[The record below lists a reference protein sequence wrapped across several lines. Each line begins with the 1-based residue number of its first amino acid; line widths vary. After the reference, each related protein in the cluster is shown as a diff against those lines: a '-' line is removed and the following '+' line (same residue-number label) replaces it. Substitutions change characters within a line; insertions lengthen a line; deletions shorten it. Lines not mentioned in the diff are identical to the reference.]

1 MIRIIILIV
10 LFNISTIYSQNFTQI
25 DSLIENSIELK
36 AFPGA
41 QLYLKSPDYTYSK
54 SYGFHTYDSL
64 IKVEQDH
71 LYDLAS
77 ITKTLAATLA
87 IMKLYDEKKLRLD
100 DIISKY
106 IKKLNG
112 SNKKNS
118 SFHELLIH
126 QSGWKPYIS
135 HQLSLIKKNGK
146 LKSRFIDDENSKNRV
161 QLANNLFIKKN
172 YYNKIVRKIKR
183 TKIKSKGEYLYSGL
197 FFCLVPEIVEN
208 ISGESFENY
217 LNEKFYSKIGVSLM
231 FNPAKNYQLNKIVPT
246 ENDVTFRNQLIQGYV
261 HDETAAIMGGISG
274 NAGLFGSANDIGKIS
289 ELLLNKGKLNSEQIL
304 NESTIKYFSNPEN
317 YKNDRAIRGLG
328 FDKPRLTSSGNTTPS
343 QKFSDLS
350 YGHTGFTG
358 TFFWIDP
365 EKETIIVF
373 LTNRVYPSR
382 SYENLYDLDVRR
394 KLIDLVIA
402 N

>member
-1 MIRIIILIV
+1 MIRVIV
-10 LFNISTIYSQNFTQI
+10 LIFLISSKLIWSQNFEKI
-25 DSLIENSIELK
+25 DSLIENSIKLK

-41 QLYLKSPDYTYSK
+41 QIYLKSSDYTYSK

-64 IKVEQDH
+64 VQVEQNH

-77 ITKTLAATLA
+77 ITKTLAATIA

-106 IKKLNG
+106 IKNLNG

-135 HQLSLIKKNGK
+135 HHLELIKKNGK
-146 LKSRFIDDENSKNRV
+146 LKSRFINTKDSKKSIE
-161 QLANNLFIKKN
+161 LAKNLFIKN
-172 YYNKIVRKIKR
+172 SYYNKIVRKIKR
-183 TKIKSKGEYLYSGL
+183 TKIESKGEYLYSGL

-208 ISGESFENY
+208 ISGKSFQNY
-217 LNEKFYSKIGVSLM
+217 LNENFYSKIGVNLM
-231 FNPAKNYQLNKIVPT
+231 FNPAKNYQMNKIVPT
-246 ENDVTFRNQLIQGYV
+246 ENDNTFRKQLVQGYV

-274 NAGLFGSANDIGKIS
+274 NAGLFGCANDVGKIS
-289 ELLLNKGKLNSEQIL
+289 ELLLNKGSFNNEQLI
-304 NESTIKYFSNPEN
+304 NESTVKYFSNPEN
-317 YKNDRAIRGLG
+317 YKNERAIRGLG

-343 QKFSDLS
+343 HKFSDSS

-358 TFFWIDP
+358 TFFWIEP
-365 EKETIIVF
+365 EKETIIVL
-373 LTNRVYPSR
+373 LTNRVYPTR

-394 KLIDLVIA
+394 KLIDLVIK

>member
-1 MIRIIILIV
+1 MIRVIV
-10 LFNISTIYSQNFTQI
+10 LIFLISSKLIWSQSFEKI
-25 DSLIENSIELK
+25 DSLIENSIKLK

-41 QLYLKSPDYTYSK
+41 QIYLKSSDYTYSK

-64 IKVEQDH
+64 VQVEQNH

-100 DIISKY
+100 DVISKY
-106 IKKLNG
+106 IKNLNG

-135 HQLSLIKKNGK
+135 HHLELIKKNGK
-146 LKSRFIDDENSKNRV
+146 LKSRFINTKDSKKSIE
-161 QLANNLFIKKN
+161 LAKNLFIKN
-172 YYNKIVRKIKR
+172 SYYNKIVRKIKR
-183 TKIKSKGEYLYSGL
+183 TKIESKGEYLYSGL

-208 ISGESFENY
+208 ISGKSFQNY
-217 LNEKFYSKIGVSLM
+217 LNENFYSKIGVNLM
-231 FNPAKNYQLNKIVPT
+231 FNPAKNYQMNKIVPT
-246 ENDVTFRNQLIQGYV
+246 EIDNTFRKQLVQGYV

-274 NAGLFGSANDIGKIS
+274 NAGLFGCANDVGKIS
-289 ELLLNKGKLNSEQIL
+289 ELLLNKGSFNNEQLI
-304 NESTIKYFSNPEN
+304 NESTVKYFSNPEN
-317 YKNDRAIRGLG
+317 YKNERAIRGLG

-343 QKFSDLS
+343 HKFSDSS

-365 EKETIIVF
+365 EKETIIVL
-373 LTNRVYPSR
+373 LTNRVYPTR

-394 KLIDLVIA
+394 KLIDLVIK

>member
-1 MIRIIILIV
+1 MIRIILLII
-10 LFNISTIYSQNFTQI
+10 LFNISPICSQNFKKI

-41 QLYLKSPDYTYSK
+41 QLYLKNPDYTYSK

-100 DIISKY
+100 DIISKH
-106 IKKLNG
+106 IKRLNR

-146 LKSRFIDDENSKNRV
+146 LKSRFIDDESSKKRIQV
-161 QLANNLFIKKN
+161 ANNLFIKKS

-208 ISGESFENY
+208 ISGKSFQSYLYEN
-217 LNEKFYSKIGVSLM
+217 FYSKIGVNLM

-246 ENDVTFRNQLIQGYV
+246 ENDVTFRKQLIQGYV

-274 NAGLFGSANDIGKIS
+274 NAGLFGSANDVGKC
-289 ELLLNKGKLNSEQIL
+289 LN
-304 NESTIKYFSNPEN
+304 Y
-317 YKNDRAIRGLG
+317 Y
-328 FDKPRLTSSGNTTPS
+328 
-343 QKFSDLS
+343 
-350 YGHTGFTG
+350 
-358 TFFWIDP
+358 
-365 EKETIIVF
+365 
-373 LTNRVYPSR
+373 
-382 SYENLYDLDVRR
+382 
-394 KLIDLVIA
+394 
-402 N
+402 

>member
-1 MIRIIILIV
+1 MIRIILLIL
-10 LFNISTIYSQNFTQI
+10 LFNISPICSQNFKKI

-41 QLYLKSPDYTYSK
+41 QLYLKNPDYTYSK

-87 IMKLYDEKKLRLD
+87 IMKLYDEKKLKLD

-146 LKSRFIDDENSKNRV
+146 LKSRFIDDESSKKRI
-161 QLANNLFIKKN
+161 QLANNLFIKKS

-183 TKIKSKGEYLYSGL
+183 TKIKSRGQYLYSGL

-208 ISGESFENY
+208 ISEKSFENY
-217 LNEKFYSKIGVSLM
+217 LNENFYSKIGVSLM
-231 FNPAKNYQLNKIVPT
+231 FNPTKNYQINKIVPT
-246 ENDVTFRNQLIQGYV
+246 ENDVSFRKQLIQGYV
-261 HDETAAIMGGISG
+261 HDETAAIMGGVSG
-274 NAGLFGSANDIGKIS
+274 NAGLFGSANDVGKIS
-289 ELLLNKGKLNSEQIL
+289 ELLLKKGKLNTEQIL
-304 NESTIKYFSNPEN
+304 NESTVKYFSNPEN
-317 YKNDRAIRGLG
+317 YNSERAVRGLG
-328 FDKPRLTSSGNTTPS
+328 FDKPRLTSSGNVSPS
-343 QKFSDLS
+343 EKFSDLS

-365 EKETIIVF
+365 EKETIIVL
-373 LTNRVYPSR
+373 LTNRVYPAR

-394 KLIDLVIA
+394 KLIDIILE

>member
-1 MIRIIILIV
+1 MIRIILLIL
-10 LFNISTIYSQNFTQI
+10 LFNISPICSQNFKKI

-41 QLYLKSPDYTYSK
+41 QLYLKNPDYTYSK

-87 IMKLYDEKKLRLD
+87 IMKLYDEKKLKLD

-146 LKSRFIDDENSKNRV
+146 LKSRFIDDESSKKRI
-161 QLANNLFIKKN
+161 QLANNLFIKKS

-183 TKIKSKGEYLYSGL
+183 TKIKSRGEYLYSGL

-208 ISGESFENY
+208 ISGKSFENY
-217 LNEKFYSKIGVSLM
+217 LNENFYSKIGVSLM
-231 FNPAKNYQLNKIVPT
+231 FNPAKNYQINKIVPT
-246 ENDVTFRNQLIQGYV
+246 ENDISFRKQLIQGYV
-261 HDETAAIMGGISG
+261 HDETAAIMGGVSG
-274 NAGLFGSANDIGKIS
+274 NAGLFGSANDVGKIS
-289 ELLLNKGKLNSEQIL
+289 ELLLNKGKLNTVQIL
-304 NESTIKYFSNPEN
+304 NESTVKYFSNPEN
-317 YKNDRAIRGLG
+317 YNSERAVRGLG
-328 FDKPRLTSSGNTTPS
+328 FDKPRLTSSGNVSPS
-343 QKFSDLS
+343 EKFSDLS

-365 EKETIIVF
+365 EKETIIVL
-373 LTNRVYPSR
+373 LTNRVYPAR

-394 KLIDLVIA
+394 KLIDIILE

>member
-1 MIRIIILIV
+1 MIRITLLIL
-10 LFNISTIYSQNFTQI
+10 LFNISPICSQNFKKI

-41 QLYLKSPDYTYSK
+41 QLYLKNPDYTYSK

-146 LKSRFIDDENSKNRV
+146 LKSRFIDDESSKKRI
-161 QLANNLFIKKN
+161 QLANNLFIKKS

-208 ISGESFENY
+208 ISGESFQSY
-217 LNEKFYSKIGVSLM
+217 LYEKFYSKIGVNLM
-231 FNPAKNYQLNKIVPT
+231 FNPAKNYQLNKVVPT
-246 ENDVTFRNQLIQGYV
+246 ENDVTFRKQLIQGYV

>member
-1 MIRIIILIV
+1 MTRVILLIF
-10 LFNISTIYSQNFTQI
+10 LISSKLIWSQSFEKI
-25 DSLIENSIELK
+25 DSLIENSIKLK

-41 QLYLKSPDYTYSK
+41 QIYLKSLDYTYSK

-64 IKVEQDH
+64 VQVEQNH

-77 ITKTLAATLA
+77 MTKTLAATLA

-100 DIISKY
+100 DVISKY
-106 IKKLNG
+106 IKNLNG

-135 HQLSLIKKNGK
+135 HQFALIKKNGK
-146 LKSRFIDDENSKNRV
+146 LKSRFINTKDSKNRKE
-161 QLANNLFIKKN
+161 LAKNLYIKN
-172 YYNKIVRKIKR
+172 SYYNKIVRKIKR
-183 TKIKSKGEYLYSGL
+183 TQIESKGEYLYSGL

-208 ISGESFENY
+208 ISGKSFQNY
-217 LNEKFYSKIGVSLM
+217 LNENFYSKIGVNLM
-231 FNPAKNYQLNKIVPT
+231 FNPAKNYQMNKIVPT
-246 ENDVTFRNQLIQGYV
+246 ENDDTFRKQLIQGYV

-274 NAGLFGSANDIGKIS
+274 NAGLFGCANDVGKIS
-289 ELLLNKGKLNSEQIL
+289 ELLLNKGSFNNEQLI
-304 NESTIKYFSNPEN
+304 NESTVKYFSNPEN
-317 YKNDRAIRGLG
+317 YKNEKAIRGLG
-328 FDKPRLTSSGNTTPS
+328 FDKPRLISSGNTTPS
-343 QKFSDLS
+343 QKFSDSS

-365 EKETIIVF
+365 EKETIIVL
-373 LTNRVYPSR
+373 LTNRVYPER

-394 KLIDLVIA
+394 KLIDLVIR

>member
-1 MIRIIILIV
+1 MTRVILLIF
-10 LFNISTIYSQNFTQI
+10 LISSKLIWSQSFEKI
-25 DSLIENSIELK
+25 DSLIENSIKLK

-41 QLYLKSPDYTYSK
+41 QIYLKSLDYTYSK

-64 IKVEQDH
+64 VQVEQNH

-77 ITKTLAATLA
+77 MTKTLAATLA

-100 DIISKY
+100 DVISKY
-106 IKKLNG
+106 IKNLNG

-135 HQLSLIKKNGK
+135 HQFALIKKNGK
-146 LKSRFIDDENSKNRV
+146 LKSRFINTKDSKNRKE
-161 QLANNLFIKKN
+161 LAKNLFIKN
-172 YYNKIVRKIKR
+172 SYYNKIVRKIKR
-183 TKIKSKGEYLYSGL
+183 TQIESKGEYLYSGL

-208 ISGESFENY
+208 ISGKSFQNY
-217 LNEKFYSKIGVSLM
+217 LNENFYSKIGVNLM
-231 FNPAKNYQLNKIVPT
+231 FNPAKNYQMNKIVPT
-246 ENDVTFRNQLIQGYV
+246 ENDDTFRKQLIQGYV

-274 NAGLFGSANDIGKIS
+274 NAGLFGCANDVGKIS
-289 ELLLNKGKLNSEQIL
+289 ELLLNKGSFNNEQLI
-304 NESTIKYFSNPEN
+304 NESTVKYFSNPEN
-317 YKNDRAIRGLG
+317 YKNEKAIRGLG
-328 FDKPRLTSSGNTTPS
+328 FDKPRLTSGGKTTPS
-343 QKFSDLS
+343 HKFSDSS

-365 EKETIIVF
+365 EKETIIVL
-373 LTNRVYPSR
+373 LTNRVYPTR

-394 KLIDLVIA
+394 KLIDLVIR

>member
-1 MIRIIILIV
+1 MNRVILLIF
-10 LFNISTIYSQNFTQI
+10 LISSKLIWSQSFEKI
-25 DSLIENSIELK
+25 DSLIENSIKLK

-41 QLYLKSPDYTYSK
+41 QIYLKSLDYTYSK

-64 IKVEQDH
+64 VQVEQNH

-100 DIISKY
+100 DVISKY
-106 IKKLNG
+106 IKNLNG

-135 HQLSLIKKNGK
+135 HQLALIKKNGK
-146 LKSRFIDDENSKNRV
+146 LKSRFVNTKNSKNRIE
-161 QLANNLFIKKN
+161 LAKNLFIKN
-172 YYNKIVRKIKR
+172 SYYNKIVRKIKR
-183 TKIKSKGEYLYSGL
+183 TKIESKGEYLYSGL

-208 ISGESFENY
+208 ISGKSFQNY
-217 LNEKFYSKIGVSLM
+217 LNENFYSKIGVNLM
-231 FNPAKNYQLNKIVPT
+231 FNPAKNYQMNKIVPT
-246 ENDVTFRNQLIQGYV
+246 ENDDTFRKQLIQGYV

-274 NAGLFGSANDIGKIS
+274 NAGLFGSANDVGKIS
-289 ELLLNKGKLNSEQIL
+289 ELLLNKGSFNNEQLI
-304 NESTIKYFSNPEN
+304 NESTVKYFSNPEN
-317 YKNDRAIRGLG
+317 YKNEKAIRGLG
-328 FDKPRLTSSGNTTPS
+328 FDKPRLISSGNTTPS
-343 QKFSDLS
+343 QKFSDSS

-365 EKETIIVF
+365 VKETIIVL
-373 LTNRVYPSR
+373 LTNRVYPER

-394 KLIDLVIA
+394 KLIDLVLG

>member
-1 MIRIIILIV
+1 MIRIILLIL
-10 LFNISTIYSQNFTQI
+10 LFNISPICSQNFKKI
-25 DSLIENSIELK
+25 DSLIENSIKLK

-41 QLYLKSPDYTYSK
+41 QLYLKNPDYTYSK

-87 IMKLYDEKKLRLD
+87 IMKLYDEKKLKLD

-146 LKSRFIDDENSKNRV
+146 LKSRFIDDESSKKRI
-161 QLANNLFIKKN
+161 QLANNLFIKKS
-172 YYNKIVRKIKR
+172 YYDKIVRKIKR

-208 ISGESFENY
+208 VSGKSFQNY
-217 LNEKFYSKIGVSLM
+217 LNENFYSKIGVNLM
-231 FNPAKNYQLNKIVPT
+231 FNPAKNYQLNKIAPT
-246 ENDVTFRNQLIQGYV
+246 ENDVTFRKQLIQGYV

-274 NAGLFGSANDIGKIS
+274 NAGLFGSANDVGKIS
-289 ELLLNKGKLNSEQIL
+289 ELLLNKGKLNTEQIL
-304 NESTIKYFSNPEN
+304 NESTVKYFSNPEN
-317 YKNDRAIRGLG
+317 YKNERAVRGLG
-328 FDKPRLTSSGNTTPS
+328 FDKPRLTSSGNITPS

-365 EKETIIVF
+365 EKEIIIVL

-382 SYENLYDLDVRR
+382 SFENLYDLEVRR
-394 KLIDLVIA
+394 KLIDLVIE

>member
-1 MIRIIILIV
+1 MIRIILLIL
-10 LFNISTIYSQNFTQI
+10 LFNISPICSQNFKKI
-25 DSLIENSIELK
+25 DSLIENSIELN

-41 QLYLKSPDYTYSK
+41 QLYLKNPDYTYSK

-106 IKKLNG
+106 IKRLNG

-146 LKSRFIDDENSKNRV
+146 LKSRFIDDESSKKRI
-161 QLANNLFIKKN
+161 QLANNLFIKKS

-208 ISGESFENY
+208 ISEESFQSYLYEN
-217 LNEKFYSKIGVSLM
+217 FYSKIGVSLM

-274 NAGLFGSANDIGKIS
+274 NAGLFGSANDVGKMS
-289 ELLLNKGKLNSEQIL
+289 ELLLNKGKLNSEQII
-304 NESTIKYFSNPEN
+304 NESTVKYFSNPEN
-317 YKNDRAIRGLG
+317 YKNERAVRGLG

-365 EKETIIVF
+365 EKETIIVL

-382 SYENLYDLDVRR
+382 SYENLYDLEVRR
-394 KLIDLVIA
+394 KLIDLVIE

>member
-1 MIRIIILIV
+1 MIRIILLIL
-10 LFNISTIYSQNFTQI
+10 LFNISPICSQNFKKI

-41 QLYLKSPDYTYSK
+41 QVYLKNPDYTYSK

-87 IMKLYDEKKLRLD
+87 IMKLYDEKKLKLD

-146 LKSRFIDDENSKNRV
+146 LKSRFIDDESSKKRI
-161 QLANNLFIKKN
+161 QLANNLFIKKS

-183 TKIKSKGEYLYSGL
+183 TKIKSRGQYLYSGL

-208 ISGESFENY
+208 ISEKSFENY
-217 LNEKFYSKIGVSLM
+217 LNENFYSKIGVSLM
-231 FNPAKNYQLNKIVPT
+231 FNPTKNYQINKIVPT
-246 ENDVTFRNQLIQGYV
+246 ENDVSFRKQLIQGYV
-261 HDETAAIMGGISG
+261 HDETAAIMGGVSG
-274 NAGLFGSANDIGKIS
+274 NAGLFGSANDVGKIS
-289 ELLLNKGKLNSEQIL
+289 ELLLNKGKLNTEQIL
-304 NESTIKYFSNPEN
+304 NESTVKYFSNPEN
-317 YKNDRAIRGLG
+317 YNSERAVRGLG
-328 FDKPRLTSSGNTTPS
+328 FDKPRLTSSGNVSPS
-343 QKFSDLS
+343 EKFSDLS

-365 EKETIIVF
+365 EKETIIVL
-373 LTNRVYPSR
+373 LTNRVYPAR

-394 KLIDLVIA
+394 KLIDIILE

>member
-1 MIRIIILIV
+1 MIRVIV
-10 LFNISTIYSQNFTQI
+10 LIFLISSKLIWSQSFEKI
-25 DSLIENSIELK
+25 DSLIENSIKLK

-41 QLYLKSPDYTYSK
+41 QIYLKSSDYTYSK

-64 IKVEQDH
+64 VQVEQNH

-100 DIISKY
+100 DVISKY
-106 IKKLNG
+106 IKNLNG

-135 HQLSLIKKNGK
+135 HHLELIKKNGK
-146 LKSRFIDDENSKNRV
+146 LKSRFINTRDSKKSIE
-161 QLANNLFIKKN
+161 LAKNLFIKN
-172 YYNKIVRKIKR
+172 SYYNKIVRKIKR
-183 TKIKSKGEYLYSGL
+183 TKIESKGEYIYSGL

-208 ISGESFENY
+208 ISGKSFQNY
-217 LNEKFYSKIGVSLM
+217 LNENFYSKIGVNLM
-231 FNPAKNYQLNKIVPT
+231 FNPAKNYQMNKIVPT
-246 ENDVTFRNQLIQGYV
+246 ENDNTFRKQLVQGYV

-274 NAGLFGSANDIGKIS
+274 NAGLFGCANDVGKIS
-289 ELLLNKGKLNSEQIL
+289 ELLLNKGSFNNEQLI
-304 NESTIKYFSNPEN
+304 NESTVKYFSNPEN
-317 YKNDRAIRGLG
+317 YKNKRAIRGLG

-343 QKFSDLS
+343 HKFSDSS

-365 EKETIIVF
+365 EKETIIVL
-373 LTNRVYPSR
+373 LTNRVYPTR

-394 KLIDLVIA
+394 KLIDLVIR

>member
-146 LKSRFIDDENSKNRV
+146 LKSRFIDDENSINRV

-317 YKNDRAIRGLG
+317 YKNERAIRGLG

>member
-1 MIRIIILIV
+1 MTRIILLLV
-10 LFNISTIYSQNFTQI
+10 LFSSKLIWSQNFEKI
-25 DSLIENSIELK
+25 DSLIENSIKLK

-41 QLYLKSPDYTYSK
+41 QVYLKNSDYTYSK

-87 IMKLYDEKKLRLD
+87 IMKLYDEKKLKLD
-100 DIISKY
+100 EVISKN
-106 IKKLNG
+106 IKQLRG
-112 SNKKNS
+112 SNKKKSN
-118 SFHELLIH
+118 FHELLIH
-126 QSGWKPYIS
+126 QSGWIPYIS
-135 HQLSLIKKNGK
+135 HQLALIKKSGK
-146 LKSRFIDDENSKNRV
+146 LKSRFIDYESSKNMT
-161 QLANNLFIKKN
+161 QLANNLFIKKS
-172 YYNKIVRKIKR
+172 YYNKIIRKIKR

-208 ISGESFENY
+208 ISGKSFQNY
-217 LNEKFYSKIGVSLM
+217 LSENFYSKIGVSLM
-231 FNPAKNYQLNKIVPT
+231 FNPAKNYELNKIVPT
-246 ENDVTFRNQLIQGYV
+246 ENDVTFRKQLIRGYV

-274 NAGLFGSANDIGKIS
+274 NAGLFGSANDVGKIS
-289 ELLLNKGKLNSEQIL
+289 ELLLNKGKFKGEQIL
-304 NESTIKYFSNPEN
+304 NKSTIQYFSNPEN
-317 YKNDRAIRGLG
+317 YKNERSVRGLG
-328 FDKPRLTSSGNTTPS
+328 FDKPRMTSSGNISPS
-343 QKFSDLS
+343 QKLSDLS

-365 EKETIIVF
+365 EKETVIVL
-373 LTNRVYPSR
+373 LTNRVYPTR

-394 KLIDLVIA
+394 KLIDLIIE

>member
-1 MIRIIILIV
+1 MFLMSSKLIWPQS
-10 LFNISTIYSQNFTQI
+10 FEKI
-25 DSLIENSIELK
+25 DSLIENSIKLK

-41 QLYLKSPDYTYSK
+41 QIYLKSSDYTYSK

-64 IKVEQDH
+64 VQVEQNH

-77 ITKTLAATLA
+77 ITKTLAATLS

-106 IKKLNG
+106 IKNLNG

-135 HQLSLIKKNGK
+135 HQLALIKKSGK
-146 LKSRFIDDENSKNRV
+146 LKSRFINTKDSKNRTE
-161 QLANNLFIKKN
+161 LAKNLFIKN
-172 YYNKIVRKIKR
+172 SYYNKIVRKIKR
-183 TKIKSKGEYLYSGL
+183 TKIESKGEYLYSGL
-197 FFCLVPEIVEN
+197 FFCLVPEIIKN
-208 ISGESFENY
+208 ITGKSFQNY
-217 LNEKFYSKIGVSLM
+217 LNESFYSKIGVNLM
-231 FNPAKNYQLNKIVPT
+231 FNPAKNYQINKIVPT
-246 ENDVTFRNQLIQGYV
+246 ENDDTFRKQLIQGYV

-274 NAGLFGSANDIGKIS
+274 NAGLFGSANDVGKIS
-289 ELLLNKGKLNSEQIL
+289 KLLLNKGRFNNEQLI
-304 NESTIKYFSNPEN
+304 NESTVKYFSNPEN
-317 YKNDRAIRGLG
+317 YKNERSVRGLG
-328 FDKPRLTSSGNTTPS
+328 FDKPRLTSSGNITPS
-343 QKFSDLS
+343 QKFSDSS

-358 TFFWIDP
+358 TFFWIEP
-365 EKETIIVF
+365 EKETIIVL
-373 LTNRVYPSR
+373 LTNRVYPTR

-394 KLIDLVIA
+394 KLIDLVIK

>member
-1 MIRIIILIV
+1 MIRVIV
-10 LFNISTIYSQNFTQI
+10 LIFLISSKLIWSQNFEKI
-25 DSLIENSIELK
+25 DSLIENSIKLK

-41 QLYLKSPDYTYSK
+41 QIYLKSSDYTYSK

-64 IKVEQDH
+64 VQVEQNH

-77 ITKTLAATLA
+77 ITKTLAATIA

-100 DIISKY
+100 DVISKY
-106 IKKLNG
+106 IKNLNG

-135 HQLSLIKKNGK
+135 HHLELIKKNGK
-146 LKSRFIDDENSKNRV
+146 LKSRFINTNDSKKSIE
-161 QLANNLFIKKN
+161 LAKNLFIKN
-172 YYNKIVRKIKR
+172 SYYNKIVRKIKR
-183 TKIKSKGEYLYSGL
+183 TKIESKGEYLYSGL

-208 ISGESFENY
+208 ISGKSFQNY
-217 LNEKFYSKIGVSLM
+217 LNENFYSKIGVNLM
-231 FNPAKNYQLNKIVPT
+231 FNPAKNYQINKIVPT
-246 ENDVTFRNQLIQGYV
+246 ENDETFRKQLIQGYV

-274 NAGLFGSANDIGKIS
+274 NAGLFGNANDVGKIS
-289 ELLLNKGKLNSEQIL
+289 ELLLNKGSFNNEQLI
-304 NESTIKYFSNPEN
+304 NESTVKYFSNPEN
-317 YKNDRAIRGLG
+317 YKNESAVRGLG
-328 FDKPRLTSSGNTTPS
+328 FDKPRMTSSGNTTPS
-343 QKFSDLS
+343 HKFSDSS

-358 TFFWIDP
+358 TFFWIEP
-365 EKETIIVF
+365 EKETIIVL
-373 LTNRVYPSR
+373 LTNRVFPTR

-394 KLIDLVIA
+394 KLIDLVIK

>member
-1 MIRIIILIV
+1 MTRVILLIF
-10 LFNISTIYSQNFTQI
+10 LMSSKLIWSQSFEKI
-25 DSLIENSIELK
+25 DSLIENSIKLK

-41 QLYLKSPDYTYSK
+41 QIYLKSSDYTYSK

-64 IKVEQDH
+64 VQVEQSH

-77 ITKTLAATLA
+77 ITKTLAATLS

-106 IKKLNG
+106 IKNLNG

-135 HQLSLIKKNGK
+135 HQLALIKKSGK
-146 LKSRFIDDENSKNRV
+146 LKSRFINTKDSKNRTE
-161 QLANNLFIKKN
+161 LAKNLFIKN
-172 YYNKIVRKIKR
+172 SYYNKIVRKIKR
-183 TKIKSKGEYLYSGL
+183 TKIESKGEYLYSGL
-197 FFCLVPEIVEN
+197 FFCLVPEIIKNVT
-208 ISGESFENY
+208 GKSFQNY
-217 LNEKFYSKIGVSLM
+217 LNESFYSKIGVNLM
-231 FNPAKNYQLNKIVPT
+231 FNPAKNYQINKIVPT
-246 ENDVTFRNQLIQGYV
+246 ENDDTFRKQLIQGYV

-274 NAGLFGSANDIGKIS
+274 NAGLFGSANDVGKIS
-289 ELLLNKGKLNSEQIL
+289 KLLLNKGRFNNEQLI
-304 NESTIKYFSNPEN
+304 NESTVKYFSNPEN
-317 YKNDRAIRGLG
+317 YKNESAIRGLG
-328 FDKPRLTSSGNTTPS
+328 FDKPRLTSSGNITPS
-343 QKFSDLS
+343 QKFSDSS

-365 EKETIIVF
+365 EKQTIIVL
-373 LTNRVYPSR
+373 LTNRVYPTR

-394 KLIDLVIA
+394 KLIDLVMG

>member
-1 MIRIIILIV
+1 MTRVILLIF
-10 LFNISTIYSQNFTQI
+10 LISSKLIWSQSFEKI
-25 DSLIENSIELK
+25 DSLIENSIKLK

-41 QLYLKSPDYTYSK
+41 QIYLKSLDYTYSK

-64 IKVEQDH
+64 VQVEQNH

-77 ITKTLAATLA
+77 MTKTLAATLA

-100 DIISKY
+100 DVISKY
-106 IKKLNG
+106 IKNLNG

-135 HQLSLIKKNGK
+135 HQFALIKKNGK
-146 LKSRFIDDENSKNRV
+146 LKSRFINTKDSKNRKE
-161 QLANNLFIKKN
+161 LAKNLFIKN
-172 YYNKIVRKIKR
+172 SYYNKIVRKIKR
-183 TKIKSKGEYLYSGL
+183 TQIESKGEYLYSGL

-208 ISGESFENY
+208 ISGKSFQNY
-217 LNEKFYSKIGVSLM
+217 LNENFYSKIGVNLM
-231 FNPAKNYQLNKIVPT
+231 FNPAKNYQMNKIVPT
-246 ENDVTFRNQLIQGYV
+246 ENDDTFRKQLIQGYV

-274 NAGLFGSANDIGKIS
+274 NAGLFGCANDVGKIS
-289 ELLLNKGKLNSEQIL
+289 ELLLNKGSFNNEQLI
-304 NESTIKYFSNPEN
+304 NESTVKYFSNPEN
-317 YKNDRAIRGLG
+317 YKNEKAIRGLG
-328 FDKPRLTSSGNTTPS
+328 FDKPRLISSGNTTPS
-343 QKFSDLS
+343 QKFSDSS

-365 EKETIIVF
+365 EKETIIVL
-373 LTNRVYPSR
+373 LTNRVYPER

-394 KLIDLVIA
+394 KLIDLVIR

>member
-1 MIRIIILIV
+1 MIRIILLIL
-10 LFNISTIYSQNFTQI
+10 LFNISPICSQNFKKI

-41 QLYLKSPDYTYSK
+41 QLYLKNPDYTYSK

-146 LKSRFIDDENSKNRV
+146 LKSRFIDDESSKKRIQV
-161 QLANNLFIKKN
+161 ANNLFIKKS

-183 TKIKSKGEYLYSGL
+183 TKIKS
-197 FFCLVPEIVEN
+197 
-208 ISGESFENY
+208 
-217 LNEKFYSKIGVSLM
+217 
-231 FNPAKNYQLNKIVPT
+231 
-246 ENDVTFRNQLIQGYV
+246 
-261 HDETAAIMGGISG
+261 
-274 NAGLFGSANDIGKIS
+274 
-289 ELLLNKGKLNSEQIL
+289 
-304 NESTIKYFSNPEN
+304 
-317 YKNDRAIRGLG
+317 
-328 FDKPRLTSSGNTTPS
+328 
-343 QKFSDLS
+343 
-350 YGHTGFTG
+350 
-358 TFFWIDP
+358 
-365 EKETIIVF
+365 
-373 LTNRVYPSR
+373 
-382 SYENLYDLDVRR
+382 
-394 KLIDLVIA
+394 
-402 N
+402 

>member
-1 MIRIIILIV
+1 MIRIILLIL
-10 LFNISTIYSQNFTQI
+10 LFNISPICSQNFKKI

-41 QLYLKSPDYTYSK
+41 QLYLKNTDYTYSK

-87 IMKLYDEKKLRLD
+87 IMKLYDEKKLKLD

-146 LKSRFIDDENSKNRV
+146 LKSRFIDDESSKKRI
-161 QLANNLFIKKN
+161 QLANNLFIKKS

-208 ISGESFENY
+208 ISGESFQNY
-217 LNEKFYSKIGVSLM
+217 LYENFYSKIGVSLM

-246 ENDVTFRNQLIQGYV
+246 ENDVTFRKQLIHGYV

-274 NAGLFGSANDIGKIS
+274 NAGLFGSANDVGKIS
-289 ELLLNKGKLNSEQIL
+289 ELLLNKGKLNTEQIL
-304 NESTIKYFSNPEN
+304 NESTVKYFSNPEN
-317 YKNDRAIRGLG
+317 YKNERAVRGLG
-328 FDKPRLTSSGNTTPS
+328 FDKPRLTSSGNINPS

-365 EKETIIVF
+365 KKETIIVL

-394 KLIDLVIA
+394 KLVDIVIE

>member
-1 MIRIIILIV
+1 MIRIILLIL
-10 LFNISTIYSQNFTQI
+10 LFNISPICSQNFKKI

-41 QLYLKSPDYTYSK
+41 QLYLKNPDYTYSK

-146 LKSRFIDDENSKNRV
+146 LKSRFIDDESSKKRI
-161 QLANNLFIKKN
+161 QLANNLFIKKS

-183 TKIKSKGEYLYSGL
+183 TKIKSRGQYLYSGL

-208 ISGESFENY
+208 ISEKSFENY
-217 LNEKFYSKIGVSLM
+217 LNENFYSKIGVSLM
-231 FNPAKNYQLNKIVPT
+231 FNPTKNYQINKIVPT
-246 ENDVTFRNQLIQGYV
+246 ENDVSFRKQLIQGYV
-261 HDETAAIMGGISG
+261 HDETAAIMGGVSG
-274 NAGLFGSANDIGKIS
+274 NAGLFGSANDVGKIS
-289 ELLLNKGKLNSEQIL
+289 ELLLNKGKLNTVQIL
-304 NESTIKYFSNPEN
+304 NESTVKYFSNPEN
-317 YKNDRAIRGLG
+317 YNSERAVRGLG
-328 FDKPRLTSSGNTTPS
+328 FDKPRLTSSGTVSPS
-343 QKFSDLS
+343 EKFSDLS

-365 EKETIIVF
+365 EKETIIVL
-373 LTNRVYPSR
+373 LTNRVYPAR

-394 KLIDLVIA
+394 KLIDIILE

>member
-1 MIRIIILIV
+1 MIRVIV
-10 LFNISTIYSQNFTQI
+10 LIFLISSKLIWSQSFEKI
-25 DSLIENSIELK
+25 DSLIENSIKLK

-41 QLYLKSPDYTYSK
+41 QIYLKSSDYTYSK

-64 IKVEQDH
+64 VQVEQNH

-100 DIISKY
+100 DVISKY
-106 IKKLNG
+106 IKNLNG

-135 HQLSLIKKNGK
+135 HHLELIKKNGK
-146 LKSRFIDDENSKNRV
+146 LKSRFINTRDSKKSIE
-161 QLANNLFIKKN
+161 LAKNLFIKN
-172 YYNKIVRKIKR
+172 SYYNKIVRKIKR
-183 TKIKSKGEYLYSGL
+183 TKIESKGEYLYSGL

-208 ISGESFENY
+208 ISGKSFQNY
-217 LNEKFYSKIGVSLM
+217 LNENFYSKIGVNLM
-231 FNPAKNYQLNKIVPT
+231 FNPAKNYQMNKIVPT
-246 ENDVTFRNQLIQGYV
+246 ENDNTFRKQLVQGYV
-261 HDETAAIMGGISG
+261 HDETAAIMGGVSG
-274 NAGLFGSANDIGKIS
+274 NAGLFGCANDVGKIS
-289 ELLLNKGKLNSEQIL
+289 ELLLNKGSFNNEQLI
-304 NESTIKYFSNPEN
+304 NESTVKYFSNPEN
-317 YKNDRAIRGLG
+317 YKNERAIRGLG

-343 QKFSDLS
+343 HKFSDSS

-365 EKETIIVF
+365 EKETIIVL
-373 LTNRVYPSR
+373 LTNRVYPTR

-394 KLIDLVIA
+394 KLIDLVIK

>member
-1 MIRIIILIV
+1 MTRVILLIF
-10 LFNISTIYSQNFTQI
+10 LISSKLIWSQSFEKI
-25 DSLIENSIELK
+25 DSLIENSIKLK

-41 QLYLKSPDYTYSK
+41 QIYLKSLDYTYSK

-64 IKVEQDH
+64 VQVEQNH

-77 ITKTLAATLA
+77 MTKTLAATLA

-100 DIISKY
+100 DVISKY
-106 IKKLNG
+106 IKNLNG

-135 HQLSLIKKNGK
+135 HQFALIKKNGK
-146 LKSRFIDDENSKNRV
+146 LKSRFINTKDSKNRKE
-161 QLANNLFIKKN
+161 LAKNLFIKN
-172 YYNKIVRKIKR
+172 SYYNKIVRKIKR
-183 TKIKSKGEYLYSGL
+183 TQIESKGEYLYSGL

-208 ISGESFENY
+208 ISGKSFQNY
-217 LNEKFYSKIGVSLM
+217 LNENFYSKIGVNLM
-231 FNPAKNYQLNKIVPT
+231 FNPAKNYQMNKIVPT
-246 ENDVTFRNQLIQGYV
+246 ENDDTFRKQLIQGYV

-274 NAGLFGSANDIGKIS
+274 NAGLFGSANDVGKIS
-289 ELLLNKGKLNSEQIL
+289 ELLLNNGSFNNEQLI
-304 NESTIKYFSNPEN
+304 NESTVKYFSNPEN
-317 YKNDRAIRGLG
+317 YKNEKAIRGLG
-328 FDKPRLTSSGNTTPS
+328 FDKPRLISNGNTTPS
-343 QKFSDLS
+343 QKFSDSS

-365 EKETIIVF
+365 EKETIIVL
-373 LTNRVYPSR
+373 LTNRVYPER

-394 KLIDLVIA
+394 KLIDLVIR

>member
-1 MIRIIILIV
+1 MIRVIV
-10 LFNISTIYSQNFTQI
+10 LIFLISSKLIWSQNFEKI
-25 DSLIENSIELK
+25 DSLIENSIKLK

-41 QLYLKSPDYTYSK
+41 QIYLKSSDYTYSK

-64 IKVEQDH
+64 VQVEQNH

-77 ITKTLAATLA
+77 ITKTLAATIA

-100 DIISKY
+100 DVISKY
-106 IKKLNG
+106 IKNLNG

-135 HQLSLIKKNGK
+135 HHLELIKKNGK
-146 LKSRFIDDENSKNRV
+146 LKSRFINTKDSKKSIE
-161 QLANNLFIKKN
+161 LAKNLFIKN
-172 YYNKIVRKIKR
+172 SYYNKIVRKIKR
-183 TKIKSKGEYLYSGL
+183 TKIESKGEYLYSGL

-208 ISGESFENY
+208 ISGKSFQNY
-217 LNEKFYSKIGVSLM
+217 LNENFYSKIGVNLM
-231 FNPAKNYQLNKIVPT
+231 FNPAKNYQMNKIVPT
-246 ENDVTFRNQLIQGYV
+246 ENDNTFRKQLVQGYV

-274 NAGLFGSANDIGKIS
+274 NAGLFGCANDVGKIS
-289 ELLLNKGKLNSEQIL
+289 ELLLNKGSFNNEQLI
-304 NESTIKYFSNPEN
+304 NESTVKYFSNPEN
-317 YKNDRAIRGLG
+317 YKNERAIRGLG

-343 QKFSDLS
+343 HKFSDSS

-358 TFFWIDP
+358 TFFWIEP
-365 EKETIIVF
+365 EKETIIVL
-373 LTNRVYPSR
+373 LTNRVYPTR

-394 KLIDLVIA
+394 KLIDLVIK

>member
-1 MIRIIILIV
+1 MIRIILLIL
-10 LFNISTIYSQNFTQI
+10 LFNISPICSQNFNKI

-41 QLYLKSPDYTYSK
+41 QLYLKNPDYTYSK

-146 LKSRFIDDENSKNRV
+146 LKSRFIDDESSKKRI
-161 QLANNLFIKKN
+161 QLANNLFIKKS

-208 ISGESFENY
+208 ISGESFQSYLYEN
-217 LNEKFYSKIGVSLM
+217 FYSKIGVNLM
-231 FNPAKNYQLNKIVPT
+231 FNPAKNYQLNKIAPT
-246 ENDVTFRNQLIQGYV
+246 ENDVTFRKQLIQGYV

-274 NAGLFGSANDIGKIS
+274 NAGLFGSANDVGKIS
-289 ELLLNKGKLNSEQIL
+289 ELLLNKGKLNTEQIL
-304 NESTIKYFSNPEN
+304 NESTVKYFSNPEN
-317 YKNDRAIRGLG
+317 YKNERAIRGLG
-328 FDKPRLTSSGNTTPS
+328 FDKPRLTSSGNITPS

-365 EKETIIVF
+365 EKETIIVL

-382 SYENLYDLDVRR
+382 SYENLYDLEVRR
-394 KLIDLVIA
+394 KLIDLVIE

>member
-1 MIRIIILIV
+1 MIRVIV
-10 LFNISTIYSQNFTQI
+10 LIFLISSKLIWSQSFEKI
-25 DSLIENSIELK
+25 DSLIENSIKLK

-41 QLYLKSPDYTYSK
+41 QIYLKSSDYTYSK

-64 IKVEQDH
+64 VQVEQNH

-100 DIISKY
+100 DVISKY
-106 IKKLNG
+106 IKNLNG

-135 HQLSLIKKNGK
+135 HHLELIKKNGK
-146 LKSRFIDDENSKNRV
+146 LKSRFINTRDSKKSIE
-161 QLANNLFIKKN
+161 LAKNLFIKN
-172 YYNKIVRKIKR
+172 SYYNKIVRKIKR
-183 TKIKSKGEYLYSGL
+183 TKIESKGEYLYSGL

-208 ISGESFENY
+208 ISGKSFQNY
-217 LNEKFYSKIGVSLM
+217 LNENFYSKIGVNLM
-231 FNPAKNYQLNKIVPT
+231 FNPAKNYQMNKIVPT
-246 ENDVTFRNQLIQGYV
+246 ENDNTFRKQLVQGYV

-274 NAGLFGSANDIGKIS
+274 NAGLFGCANDVGKIS
-289 ELLLNKGKLNSEQIL
+289 ELLLNKGSFNNEQLI
-304 NESTIKYFSNPEN
+304 NESTVKYFSNPEN
-317 YKNDRAIRGLG
+317 YKNERAIRGLG

-343 QKFSDLS
+343 HKFSDSS

-365 EKETIIVF
+365 EKETIIVL
-373 LTNRVYPSR
+373 LTNRVYPTR

-394 KLIDLVIA
+394 KLIDLVIR

>member
-1 MIRIIILIV
+1 MTRVILLIF
-10 LFNISTIYSQNFTQI
+10 LISSKLIWSQSFEKI
-25 DSLIENSIELK
+25 DSLIENSIKLK

-41 QLYLKSPDYTYSK
+41 QIYLKSLDYTYSK

-64 IKVEQDH
+64 VQVEQNH

-77 ITKTLAATLA
+77 MTKTLAATLA

-100 DIISKY
+100 DVISKY
-106 IKKLNG
+106 IKNLNG

-135 HQLSLIKKNGK
+135 HQFALIKKNGK
-146 LKSRFIDDENSKNRV
+146 LKSRFINTKDSKNRKE
-161 QLANNLFIKKN
+161 LAKNLFIKN
-172 YYNKIVRKIKR
+172 SYYNKIVRKIKR
-183 TKIKSKGEYLYSGL
+183 TQIESKGEYLYSGL

-208 ISGESFENY
+208 ISGKSFQNY
-217 LNEKFYSKIGVSLM
+217 LNENFYSKIGVNLM
-231 FNPAKNYQLNKIVPT
+231 FNPAKNYQMNKIVPT
-246 ENDVTFRNQLIQGYV
+246 ENDDTFRKQLIQGYV

-274 NAGLFGSANDIGKIS
+274 NAGLFGSANDVGKIS
-289 ELLLNKGKLNSEQIL
+289 ELLLNKGKLNTEQIL
-304 NESTIKYFSNPEN
+304 NESTIKYFSSPEN
-317 YKNDRAIRGLG
+317 YKNERAVRGLG
-328 FDKPRLTSSGNTTPS
+328 FDKPRLTSSGNITPS

-365 EKETIIVF
+365 EKETIIVL
-373 LTNRVYPSR
+373 LTNRVYPER

-394 KLIDLVIA
+394 KLIDLVIR

>member
-1 MIRIIILIV
+1 MIRIILLIL
-10 LFNISTIYSQNFTQI
+10 LFNISPICSQNFKKI

-41 QLYLKSPDYTYSK
+41 QVYLKNPDYTYSK

-87 IMKLYDEKKLRLD
+87 IMKLYDEKKLKLD

-146 LKSRFIDDENSKNRV
+146 LKSRFIDDESSKKRI
-161 QLANNLFIKKN
+161 QLANNLFIKKS

-183 TKIKSKGEYLYSGL
+183 TKIKSRGQYLYSGL

-208 ISGESFENY
+208 ISGKSFENY
-217 LNEKFYSKIGVSLM
+217 LNENFYSKIGVSLM
-231 FNPAKNYQLNKIVPT
+231 FNPTKNYQINKIVPT
-246 ENDVTFRNQLIQGYV
+246 ENDVSFRKQLIQGYV
-261 HDETAAIMGGISG
+261 HDETAAIMGGVSG
-274 NAGLFGSANDIGKIS
+274 NAGLFGSANDVGKIS
-289 ELLLNKGKLNSEQIL
+289 ELLLNKGKLNTEQIL
-304 NESTIKYFSNPEN
+304 NESTVKYFSNPEN
-317 YKNDRAIRGLG
+317 YNSERAVRGLG
-328 FDKPRLTSSGNTTPS
+328 FDKPRLTSSGNVSPS
-343 QKFSDLS
+343 EKFSDLS

-365 EKETIIVF
+365 EKETIIVL
-373 LTNRVYPSR
+373 LTNRVYPAR

-394 KLIDLVIA
+394 KLIDIILE

>member
-1 MIRIIILIV
+1 MIRIILLIL
-10 LFNISTIYSQNFTQI
+10 LFNISPICSQNFKKI

-41 QLYLKSPDYTYSK
+41 QLYLKNADYTYSK

-87 IMKLYDEKKLRLD
+87 IMKLYDEKKLKLD

-146 LKSRFIDDENSKNRV
+146 LKSRFIDDESSKKRI
-161 QLANNLFIKKN
+161 QLANNLFIKKS

-183 TKIKSKGEYLYSGL
+183 TEIKSRGEYLYSGL

-208 ISGESFENY
+208 ISGKSFENY
-217 LNEKFYSKIGVSLM
+217 LNENFYSKIGVSLM
-231 FNPAKNYQLNKIVPT
+231 FNPAKNYQINKIVPT
-246 ENDVTFRNQLIQGYV
+246 ENDISFRKQLIQGYV
-261 HDETAAIMGGISG
+261 HDETAAIMGGVSG
-274 NAGLFGSANDIGKIS
+274 NAGLFGSANDVGKIS
-289 ELLLNKGKLNSEQIL
+289 ELLLKKGKLNTEQIL
-304 NESTIKYFSNPEN
+304 NESTVKYFSNPEN
-317 YKNDRAIRGLG
+317 YNSERAVRGLG
-328 FDKPRLTSSGNTTPS
+328 FDKPRLTSSGNVSPS
-343 QKFSDLS
+343 EKFSDLS

-365 EKETIIVF
+365 EKETIIVL
-373 LTNRVYPSR
+373 LTNRVYPAR

-394 KLIDLVIA
+394 KLIDIILE

>member
-1 MIRIIILIV
+1 MIRIILLIL
-10 LFNISTIYSQNFTQI
+10 LFNISPICSQNFKKI

-41 QLYLKSPDYTYSK
+41 QLYLKNTDYTYSK

-87 IMKLYDEKKLRLD
+87 IMKLYDEKKLKLD

-146 LKSRFIDDENSKNRV
+146 LKSRFIDDESSKKRI
-161 QLANNLFIKKN
+161 QLANNLFIKKS

-208 ISGESFENY
+208 ISGESFQNY
-217 LNEKFYSKIGVSLM
+217 LYENFYSKIGVSLM

-246 ENDVTFRNQLIQGYV
+246 ENDVTFRKQLIQGYV

-274 NAGLFGSANDIGKIS
+274 NAGLFGSANDVGKIS
-289 ELLLNKGKLNSEQIL
+289 ELLLNKGKLNTEQIL
-304 NESTIKYFSNPEN
+304 NESTVKYFSNPEN
-317 YKNDRAIRGLG
+317 YKNERAVRGLG
-328 FDKPRLTSSGNTTPS
+328 FDKPRLTSSGNINPS

-365 EKETIIVF
+365 EKETIIVL

-394 KLIDLVIA
+394 KLVDIVIE

>member
-1 MIRIIILIV
+1 MIRVIV
-10 LFNISTIYSQNFTQI
+10 LIFLISSKLIWSQSFEKI
-25 DSLIENSIELK
+25 DSLIENSIKLK

-41 QLYLKSPDYTYSK
+41 QIYLKSSDYTYSK

-64 IKVEQDH
+64 VQVEQNH

-100 DIISKY
+100 DVISKY
-106 IKKLNG
+106 IKNLNG

-135 HQLSLIKKNGK
+135 HHLELIKKNGK
-146 LKSRFIDDENSKNRV
+146 LKSRFINTKDSKKSIE
-161 QLANNLFIKKN
+161 LAKNLFIKN
-172 YYNKIVRKIKR
+172 SYYNKIVRKIKR
-183 TKIKSKGEYLYSGL
+183 TKIESKGEYIYSGL

-208 ISGESFENY
+208 ISGKSFQNY
-217 LNEKFYSKIGVSLM
+217 LNENFYSKIGVNLM
-231 FNPAKNYQLNKIVPT
+231 FNPAKNYQMNKIVPT
-246 ENDVTFRNQLIQGYV
+246 ENDNTFRKQLVQGYV

-274 NAGLFGSANDIGKIS
+274 NAGLFGCANDVGKIS
-289 ELLLNKGKLNSEQIL
+289 ELLLNKGSFNNEQLI
-304 NESTIKYFSNPEN
+304 NESTVEYFSNPEN
-317 YKNDRAIRGLG
+317 YKNKRAIRGLG

-343 QKFSDLS
+343 HKFSDSS

-365 EKETIIVF
+365 EKETILVL
-373 LTNRVYPSR
+373 LTNRVYPTR

-394 KLIDLVIA
+394 KLIDLVIK

>member
-1 MIRIIILIV
+1 MIRIIILIL
-10 LFNISTIYSQNFTQI
+10 LFNISPIFSQNFKKI

-41 QLYLKSPDYTYSK
+41 QLYLKNPDYTYSK

-106 IKKLNG
+106 IKRLNG

-146 LKSRFIDDENSKNRV
+146 LKSRFIDDESSKKRI
-161 QLANNLFIKKN
+161 QLANNLFIKKS

-183 TKIKSKGEYLYSGL
+183 TKIESKGEYLYSGL

-208 ISGESFENY
+208 ISGESFQSYLYEN
-217 LNEKFYSKIGVSLM
+217 FYSKIGVNLT
-231 FNPAKNYQLNKIVPT
+231 FNPAKNYQINKVVPT
-246 ENDVTFRNQLIQGYV
+246 ENDVTFRKQLIQGYV

-274 NAGLFGSANDIGKIS
+274 NAGLFGSANDVGKMS
-289 ELLLNKGKLNSEQIL
+289 ELLLNKGKLNSEQII
-304 NESTIKYFSNPEN
+304 NENTVKYFSNPEN
-317 YKNDRAIRGLG
+317 YKNERAVRGLG
-328 FDKPRLTSSGNTTPS
+328 FDKPRLTSSGKITPS

-365 EKETIIVF
+365 EKETIIVL

-394 KLIDLVIA
+394 KLVDIVIE

>member
-87 IMKLYDEKKLRLD
+87 IMKLYDEKKLKLD

-317 YKNDRAIRGLG
+317 YNSERAVRGLG
-328 FDKPRLTSSGNTTPS
+328 FDKPRLTSSGNVSPS
-343 QKFSDLS
+343 EKFSDLS

-365 EKETIIVF
+365 EKETIIVL
-373 LTNRVYPSR
+373 LTNRVYPTR
-382 SYENLYDLDVRR
+382 SFENLYDLDVRR
-394 KLIDLVIA
+394 KLIDIILE